1 MENQSLEEVF
11 NNLDN
16 VVKQLEGADVSLEES
31 FQLYYKGMEL
41 LKTCN
46 EKIDNIEKKILVL
59 DRNGELHEL

>member
-1 MENQSLEEVF
+1 MENQSLEDVF
-11 NNLDN
+11 KNLDN

-46 EKIDNIEKKILVL
+46 EKIDNIEKKLLVL
-59 DRNGELHEL
+59 DGNGELHEL